1 MFQLALI
8 TIGKWFC
15 FSLCLG
21 RKGNWKLLGSKIF
34 LAKVIIIH
42 NTTCSS
48 GNCKTLQRNRKD
60 LFFVTL
66 PKGQNNIARSYTLS
80 LCQSNKIMLQG
91 ANFFSLFQGNKEM
104 FLWRPPL
111 FFQGTKETILAKNLT
126 PSPYTL
132 CPNFIWKQAQ
142 NLFVAS
148 SLKQSLSKSKR
159 ELSSKNFWYFQ

>member
-104 FLWRPPL
+104 FLWRPPP
-111 FFQGTKETILAKNLT
+111 FFSRHQRNYFGKKFDPLPLHPMSKLYLKTSTKFVRSFVIKTK
-126 PSPYTL
+126 
-132 CPNFIWKQAQ
+132 FIKVQERIK
-142 NLFVAS
+142 L
-148 SLKQSLSKSKR
+148 
-159 ELSSKNFWYFQ
+159 